1 MNTRIVVTLVLV
13 FVAGVATGMVGM
25 RYGLHDEM
33 HRVVNEVNAAREDD
47 MVLQHFREELNL
59 SDEQT
64 KKLATVLEDYQ
75 HYYDSL
81 EDQIEEIHLRDQLED
96 LRSTGK
102 SRIMEILKPE
112 QRDKFEQM
120 SSDLAGSPSK

>member
-1 MNTRIVVTLVLV
+1 MNTRVVVTLVLV

-25 RYGLHDEM
+25 RYGLHDEI

-47 MVLQHFREELNL
+47 MVLQHFRQELDL
-59 SDEQT
+59 TDDQT
-64 KKLATVLEDYQ
+64 QKLAAVLEDYQ

-81 EDQIEEIHLRDQLED
+81 QDQIEEIHLQDQLED

-120 SSDLAGSPSK
+120 TEDLSGEPAK